1 MSPIPVVQL
10 DDATDGPARTT
21 RTLLASLVVR
31 TRTLALLSGSQ
42 TVGSLVGGVAA
53 LGREQAPTGKAR
65 ASGRPSRGRGR
76 ASTRRCSGRR

>member
-10 DDATDGPARTT
+10 DDAPDGPSRTT

-53 LGREQAPTGKAR
+53 LGRDASADGEGAR
-65 ASGRPSRGRGR
+65 IRAALERTRP